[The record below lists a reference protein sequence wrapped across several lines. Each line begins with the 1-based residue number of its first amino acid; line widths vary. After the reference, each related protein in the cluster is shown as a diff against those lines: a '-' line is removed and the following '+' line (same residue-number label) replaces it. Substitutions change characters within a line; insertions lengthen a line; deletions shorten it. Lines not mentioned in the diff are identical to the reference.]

1 MIILNM
7 KLMQIFLLICLMS
20 IFGLM
25 NEFFDLG
32 GMNFKLLKIIVELI
46 MILFIMIMVK
56 YKDELL
62 QIIKYDKNQKQ
73 IDHYFQKEKKANKYD
88 Y

>member
-7 KLMQIFLLICLMS
+7 KLMEIFLLICLMS

-73 IDHYFQKEKKANKYD
+73 IDHYFQKEKKANK
-88 Y
+88 

>member
-32 GMNFKLLKIIVELI
+32 GMNFKLLKIIVELL

-62 QIIKYDKNQKQ
+62 QMIKYDKNQKQ
-73 IDHYFQKEKKANKYD
+73 IDQYFQKEKKTNK
-88 Y
+88 

>member
-32 GMNFKLLKIIVELI
+32 GMNFKLLKIIVELL
-46 MILFIMIMVK
+46 MILFIMIMLK

-62 QIIKYDKNQKQ
+62 QMIKYDKNQKQ
-73 IDHYFQKEKKANKYD
+73 IPKREKNK
-88 Y
+88 

>member
-20 IFGLM
+20 IFVLM

-32 GMNFKLLKIIVELI
+32 GMNFKLLKIIVELLT
-46 MILFIMIMVK
+46 ILFIMIMVK

-62 QIIKYDKNQKQ
+62 QMIKYDKNQKQ
-73 IDHYFQKEKKANKYD
+73 IDQYFQKEKKTNK
-88 Y
+88 

>member
-7 KLMQIFLLICLMS
+7 KSMQIFLLICLMS

-73 IDHYFQKEKKANKYD
+73 IDHYFQKEKKTNK
-88 Y
+88 

>member
-32 GMNFKLLKIIVELI
+32 GMNFKLLKIIVELL
-46 MILFIMIMVK
+46 MILFIMIMVE

-73 IDHYFQKEKKANKYD
+73 IDQYFQKEKKTNK
-88 Y
+88 

>member
-1 MIILNM
+1 
-7 KLMQIFLLICLMS
+7 MQIFLLICLMS

-73 IDHYFQKEKKANKYD
+73 MEHYFQKEKKANK
-88 Y
+88 

>member
-7 KLMQIFLLICLMS
+7 KLMEIFLLICLMS

-73 IDHYFQKEKKANKYD
+73 IDHYFQKEKKAKK
-88 Y
+88 